1 MFHIVLIFSVFHKCH
16 GNTTQHVCHY
26 ICHNLCN
33 ITIVCV
39 GVMTR
44 NLPTTTQYN
53 SFCHKVI
60 NCFLSPKQ
68 NDVYKYTYTQNSSHC
83 LMMESIYACDI

>member
-16 GNTTQHVCHY
+16 GNTTQHACHY

-60 NCFLSPKQ
+60 NCFYHQSKMMSINTCLHSKQ
-68 NDVYKYTYTQNSSHC
+68 FT
-83 LMMESIYACDI
+83 LF